1 MKYSVEMACSF
12 LLTLM
17 QSRVPR
23 FLCQLLISNLFCKE
37 KLHVAILKKTN
48 KLHVAIKNKC
58 TNTKVK
64 CEINMSGICTEV
76 APLAVLPILVLGG
89 TEMRLPPHVI
99 VLVPFYLSTHL
110 LAQFYFGLLCLY
122 FHFLTVHEQKN
133 GYQKAIFTMT
143 AFLVSLER
151 SCVESRILKS

>member
-58 TNTKVK
+58 TNTRVK

-110 LAQFYFGLLCLY
+110 LAQFYFGLLCL
-122 FHFLTVHEQKN
+122 
-133 GYQKAIFTMT
+133 FTFT
-143 AFLVSLER
+143 F
-151 SCVESRILKS
+151 